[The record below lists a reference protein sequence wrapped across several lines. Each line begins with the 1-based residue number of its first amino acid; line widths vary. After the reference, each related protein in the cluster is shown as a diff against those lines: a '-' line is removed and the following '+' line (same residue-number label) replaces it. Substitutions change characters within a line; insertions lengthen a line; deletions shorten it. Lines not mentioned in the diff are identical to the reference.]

1 MRPAILCAEGEGESV
16 VAAEN
21 RSGSEVGRSTRSP
34 DESLPRPLARK
45 SEPTGVERAKRASRH
60 LRGSLRES
68 LAGDDPGLSELDQRV
83 AKFHGIYQQEDRD
96 ARSAA
101 RLTGAD
107 RQPTFMVRTKIP
119 AGQMTAEQYLALDQ
133 LAEEL
138 VYNRSLRITTRQN
151 LQLHGLLKGDLKA
164 AIQRVNAALIS
175 TLCGCGD
182 VERNIVAPPAPIA
195 RGGYRALHAL
205 AAELTEAMTPATNA
219 YHEIWLDGECVDSSR
234 ETEPLYGDAYL
245 PRKFKTGLALPED
258 NSTDVHGQDVGLI
271 GIMEAGELR
280 GANVLVGGG
289 SGLTHRKP
297 ETYARLATPLG
308 FVERPHLVD
317 AVRTIASIYRD
328 FGDRTD
334 RRHARLKYIVEE
346 WGIGVFRSEFERR
359 AVFPLQP
366 WVDMGP
372 LQHRD
377 WLGPHEQGDGRWL
390 YGIWLENGRIIDDA
404 RHRWKTALRTLVE
417 ALRPSVVLTPQQNVL
432 LTGLSDEQIPQVE
445 KILRAYSL
453 PLPASLSFIR
463 RHSLACPAMPTCG
476 LALAESERISADVS
490 LAFES
495 ELEALGLDDTPVT
508 LRMTGCPNGC
518 VRPYNADIGLVG
530 RKPGH
535 YDVFVGGTLEGTR
548 LGELHA
554 EGIPHGELV
563 TRLRPLLEDW
573 AARRGSK
580 EGLGDF
586 YDRCWREAGRR
597 DLLTGEKADLRTT
610 GAPEK
615 GNTA

>member
-1 MRPAILCAEGEGESV
+1 MADDDRPGSRGAP
-16 VAAEN
+16 
-21 RSGSEVGRSTRSP
+21 RSYGG
-34 DESLPRPLARK
+34 SLPAPLARK
-45 SEPTGVERAKRASRH
+45 GAPSGVERTKGASRH

-68 LAGDDPGLSELDQRV
+68 LADAEPGLSELDQRV

-96 ARSAA
+96 TRSVA

-119 AGQMTAEQYLALDQ
+119 GGQLTAEQYLALDE
-133 LAEEL
+133 LAEDL

-151 LQLHGLLKGDLKA
+151 FQLHGLLKGDLKT
-164 AIQRVNAALIS
+164 AIQRVNQALIS

-182 VERNIVAPPAPIA
+182 VERNIVAPPAPLA
-195 RGGYRALHAL
+195 RGGYRALHGL

-219 YHEIWLDGECVDSSR
+219 YHEIWLDGECIDSSR
-234 ETEPLYGDAYL
+234 ETEPLYGVTYL

-271 GIMEAGELR
+271 GIMASGELR

-308 FVERPHLVD
+308 FVERRHLVE

-334 RRHARLKYIVEE
+334 RRHARLKYVVEE
-346 WGIGVFRSEFERR
+346 WGIDVFRDEFERR
-359 AVFPLQP
+359 AAFPLQP
-366 WVDMGP
+366 WVDTAP

-390 YGIWLENGRIIDDA
+390 YEIWLPNGRIIDDA
-404 RHRWKTALRTLVE
+404 RHRWKTVVRTLVE
-417 ALRPSVVLTPQQNVL
+417 ALRPSVVLTPQQNIL
-432 LTGLSDEQIPQVE
+432 LANLTEEQVSQVE
-445 KILRAYSL
+445 RVLRAFSL
-453 PLPASLSFIR
+453 PLPESLSFVR

-476 LALAESERISADVS
+476 LALAESERVSEDVG
-490 LAFES
+490 LAFERVV
-495 ELEALGLDDTPVT
+495 ADLGLDDTPIT

-535 YDVFVGGTLEGTR
+535 YDVFIGGTLEGTR
-548 LGELHA
+548 LGALHA
-554 EGIPHGELV
+554 ASVPQDALV
-563 TRLRPLLEDW
+563 DRVRPLLEDW
-573 AARRGSK
+573 AKRRQSK
-580 EGLGDF
+580 EALGDF
-586 YDRCWREAGRR
+586 YERCWRGAGRR
-597 DLLTGEKADLRTT
+597 DLLTGEKAEPGRTL
-610 GAPEK
+610 ASKRESP
-615 GNTA
+615 A